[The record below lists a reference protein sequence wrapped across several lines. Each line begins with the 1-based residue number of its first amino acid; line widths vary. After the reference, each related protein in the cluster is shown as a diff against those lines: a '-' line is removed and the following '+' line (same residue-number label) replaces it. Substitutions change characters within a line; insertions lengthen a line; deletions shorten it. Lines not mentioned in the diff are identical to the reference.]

1 MLYQPGEFGSLREVL
16 CSTDGTSVSMRV
28 SMASVLENKD
38 PNEVDDQ
45 TSDRDRKQSFV
56 VNIRGLQSSL
66 TDTGSDT
73 VIQLNKDEG

>member
-1 MLYQPGEFGSLREVL
+1 MLCQPGEFGSLREVL
-16 CSTDGTSVSMRV
+16 CFTDGTSVSMRV

-45 TSDRDRKQSFV
+45 AGDRDRKQSFV
-56 VNIRGLQSSL
+56 MNIRGLQSSL

-73 VIQLNKDEG
+73 VIQLNQR

>member
-1 MLYQPGEFGSLREVL
+1 
-16 CSTDGTSVSMRV
+16 MRV

-38 PNEVDDQ
+38 PDEVDNQ

-66 TDTGSDT
+66 TDKGSDT
-73 VIQLNKDEG
+73 VIQLNQR